1 MKVMEVAS
9 SKKGPK
15 TPKKH
20 DKQKWHI
27 NVFPKG
33 VLMKSSSTHETR
45 SSHIDSRSSCECTS
59 DFMGDSSGNECMHIF
74 ADVRGD
80 EC

>member
-1 MKVMEVAS
+1 MELVS

-15 TPKKH
+15 CHKSMKNTSGT
-20 DKQKWHI
+20 
-27 NVFPKG
+27 VMFYRKG

-45 SSHIDSRSSCECTS
+45 SSHIDSRSPCECTS
-59 DFMGDSSGNECMHIF
+59 DFMGDSSGNECKHVF

>member
-1 MKVMEVAS
+1 MMEVAS

-20 DKQKWHI
+20 QKHMCPT
-27 NVFPKG
+27 NDSPKG
-33 VLMKSSSTHETR
+33 VQSKSSTTHEIR
-45 SSHIDSRSSCECTS
+45 SSHIDSRSPCECTS
-59 DFMGDSSGNECMHIF
+59 DFMGDSSGNECMHMF
-74 ADVRGD
+74 TDVRGD